1 MHALFVAIYF
11 LIMKCSDRTQN
22 DAHPPNNQ
30 AMARLYGAINLEQ
43 AWLYLVKRKG
53 TAAGTKEDFLRYWD
67 EAAPSLVGGALGY
80 ARLAAHAFLG
90 WTSKLMD

>member
-1 MHALFVAIYF
+1 VHALFVAICF

-53 TAAGTKEDFLRYWD
+53 NAAGTKEDFLRYWD